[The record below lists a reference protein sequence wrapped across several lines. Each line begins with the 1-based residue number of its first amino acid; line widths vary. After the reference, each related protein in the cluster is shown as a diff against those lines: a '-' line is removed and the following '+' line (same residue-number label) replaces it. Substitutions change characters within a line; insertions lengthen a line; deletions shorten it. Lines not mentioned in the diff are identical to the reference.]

1 MATKTTPFPVAP
13 ELKQR
18 LAGLYG
24 HMANRLRIKNPPRI
38 IFTQNVVNAKQ
49 PFGKTAYYNP
59 LEKTIK
65 VYVTGR
71 HPTDILRSFAHELIH
86 HWQHEHGA
94 FPVGINGG
102 EHEHYAQKNPILR
115 RREME
120 AYLLGN
126 ILFRDWQDEMR
137 YGPIN
142 ENLQITNPYLLQ
154 QAVKKMVF
162 ELIRKQIISS
172 YHRERTSGDM
182 DPKDFIEELS
192 RKIELGIGK
201 YVQTMNN
208 RGNWENQPHMIK
220 EFVISRTGLKGLIKE
235 RIDDAIKKSEG
246 GWEDESWVEKYKK
259 QNREFWQQQR
269 ARKRKED
276 KYFEIGFVTPHYCWY
291 WDGQKIVK
299 AKGKSHE
306 ENFGKVEPYRH
317 FRGRFDMSTR
327 ELSITI
333 PTLLDGQVSGKLETD
348 APPGMLDALNAEFK
362 NPKIYYFPMYL

>member
-1 MATKTTPFPVAP
+1 MAIKTTSFPVAP

-38 IFTQNVVNAKQ
+38 IFTQNVINAKE

-94 FPVGINGG
+94 FPINIGG
-102 EHEHYAQKNPILR
+102 AEHEHYAQKNPILR
-115 RREME
+115 KREME

-142 ENLQITNPYLLQ
+142 ENIEVTDPRLLQ
-154 QAVKKMVF
+154 HTIKKMVM
-162 ELIRKQIISS
+162 ELIRNGIISS

-182 DPKDFIEELS
+182 NPIDFTEELS

-201 YVQTMNN
+201 YVQTINN
-208 RGNWENQPHMIK
+208 RGNWENQPYMVK
-220 EFVISRTGLKGLIKE
+220 ELVISRSELKKLIKE
-235 RIDDAIKKSEG
+235 RIDDAIKKS
-246 GWEDESWVEKYKK
+246 KK
-259 QNREFWQQQR
+259 NRKIRFR
-269 ARKRKED
+269 
-276 KYFEIGFVTPHYCWY
+276 
-291 WDGQKIVK
+291 DG
-299 AKGKSHE
+299 
-306 ENFGKVEPYRH
+306 
-317 FRGRFDMSTR
+317 
-327 ELSITI
+327 
-333 PTLLDGQVSGKLETD
+333 
-348 APPGMLDALNAEFK
+348 
-362 NPKIYYFPMYL
+362 